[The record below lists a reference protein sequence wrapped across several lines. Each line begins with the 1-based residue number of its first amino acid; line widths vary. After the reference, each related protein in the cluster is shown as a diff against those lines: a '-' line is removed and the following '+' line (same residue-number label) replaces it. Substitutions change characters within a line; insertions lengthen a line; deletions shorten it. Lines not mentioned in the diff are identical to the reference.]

1 VLGLALAAAATLG
14 VTSAG
19 YQTLAPTGQWFGRA
33 FCGIRRDSKQIA
45 LTFDDGP
52 NDPYTLKLLDVLSR
66 YDAQATFFLIGR
78 WVHQRPD
85 IAAEVARRGHA
96 VGNHTFTHP
105 LLVFESDTRIRAEI
119 LNCRQVIGD
128 AVGDHSRLFRPPWGG
143 RRPAVFRVA
152 RRLGLDPV
160 MWNVTGYDWKAPDA
174 AFIEQKITRRLRG
187 GDVVLLHDGSHAAF
201 GADRSRT
208 IAAVDSILARY
219 RDQGFQF
226 VGVPEMM
233 SSRQDKRR

>member
-1 VLGLALAAAATLG
+1 VIGLALAAAATCG

-33 FCGIRRDSKQIA
+33 FCGGRRGSKQIA

-52 NDPYTLKLLDVLSR
+52 NDPHTLKLLDVLSR
-66 YDAQATFFLIGR
+66 HGAQATFFLIGR
-78 WVHQRPD
+78 WVQQRPD
-85 IAAEVARRGHA
+85 IAAEIARRGHA
-96 VGNHTFTHP
+96 IGNHTFSHP
-105 LLVFESDTRIRAEI
+105 LLIFEPDTRIRAEI

-143 RRPAVFRVA
+143 RRPAVFHMA
-152 RRLGLDPV
+152 RRLGLEPV

-174 AFIEQKITRRLRG
+174 EFIEHKIARRLRG
-187 GDVVLLHDGSHAAF
+187 GSVVLLHDGSHAAF
-201 GADRSRT
+201 GVDRSMT
-208 IAAVDSILARY
+208 IVAVDNVLARY

-226 VGVPEMM
+226 VTVPEMM
-233 SSRQDKRR
+233 SSQDKRG